1 MVVFVVFVV
10 VVRGNG
16 DAAGNEADRADGA
29 EDAQAGRPAAA
40 ACGDGAFRAA
50 GVSGRGFDV
59 LGQHVFGGD
68 DDRVAVKF
76 AVALHADQR
85 PFAACKVVFD
95 DEIGAVAV
103 VEGDEQVVAVACG
116 VDAHRAGAGRRIGEL
131 VVGAVHGVDLCDA
144 RGVQVVLGDGVAV
157 GGFQGEGDVAHVG
170 FLSVFLV
177 MGLGGRCSCTG
188 RSALPPS
195 SKTLP
200 YWGRGFV

>member
-1 MVVFVVFVV
+1 MVFVV
-10 VVRGNG
+10 VVCSDG
-16 DAAGNEADRADGA
+16 DATGDEADRTNGA
-29 EDAQAGRPAAA
+29 EDAQGGRAAA
-40 ACGDGAFRAA
+40 GACRYCALRAA
-50 GVSGRGFDV
+50 GVGGRGLDV
-59 LGQHVFGGD
+59 FCQHVFGGD

-85 PFAACKVVFD
+85 PFTACKVVFD

-157 GGFQGEGDVAHVG
+157 GVFQGEGDVAHG
-170 FLSVFLV
+170 
-177 MGLGGRCSCTG
+177 
-188 RSALPPS
+188 
-195 SKTLP
+195 
-200 YWGRGFV
+200 

>member
-1 MVVFVVFVV
+1 MVFVV
-10 VVRGNG
+10 VVCRDG
-16 DAAGNEADRADGA
+16 DAAGDEADRADGA
-29 EDAQAGRPAAA
+29 EYAQAGRATAV
-40 ACGDGAFRAA
+40 ACGDCAFRAA
-50 GVSGRGFDV
+50 GIGGRGFDV
-59 LGQHVFGGD
+59 FGQYVFGGD
-68 DDRVAVKF
+68 DDGIAVEF
-76 AVALHADQR
+76 AVTLHADQR
-85 PFAACKVVFD
+85 PFAAREVVFD
-95 DEIGAVAV
+95 DEVGAVAV
-103 VEGDEQVVAVACG
+103 VKGYKQVVAAARG
-116 VDAHRAGAGRRIGEL
+116 VDADRASTGRRVGEL
-131 VVGAVHGVDLCDA
+131 VVRAVHGVDLCDA